1 MTMVLLVGLT
11 YLLIIQITL
20 AKADYSQ
27 YGRLF
32 MYETFRDEMIYKL
45 REIDPVT
52 LSTVIS
58 ALDEVACGY
67 TIGKSE
73 TALTVI
79 GKSQKG
85 ATA

>member
-1 MTMVLLVGLT
+1 
-11 YLLIIQITL
+11 
-20 AKADYSQ
+20 
-27 YGRLF
+27 

-45 REIDPVT
+45 RGIDPVT

-67 TIGKSE
+67 TISKLE
-73 TALTVI
+73 TALMVI

-85 ATA
+85 ATS